1 MATGSLP
8 DPNKPPRDT
17 APEPEARS
25 TQTKPAPAK
34 FAPKGK
40 KK

>member
-8 DPNKPPRDT
+8 DPNKPPQPKRS
-17 APEPEARS
+17 APAPATS
-25 TQTKPAPAK
+25 KPAPAK

>member
-1 MATGSLP
+1 MATGHQP
-8 DPNKPPRDT
+8 DPNKPPRT
-17 APEPEARS
+17 PTTPEGRAKP
-25 TQTKPAPAK
+25 TKPAPAK

>member
-8 DPNKPPRDT
+8 DPNKPPPQPKRA
-17 APEPEARS
+17 APAGKP
-25 TQTKPAPAK
+25 TKAPAK

>member
-1 MATGSLP
+1 MATGGNVP
-8 DPNKPPRDT
+8 DPNKPRRTT
-17 APEPEARS
+17 APAPTKPA
-25 TQTKPAPAK
+25 KPAPAK